1 MPFDFNT
8 YRAKCEHL
16 SPEEL
21 DREWQSY
28 TRQIS
33 GGATLSASA
42 VILSPFTQGIS
53 LVGLGYAVPRM
64 HNARKKMQIVE
75 SNLNTHGQVPV
86 TRKRDVIIPV
96 AISGAMDGLTF
107 GLAGPGADMLA
118 GEAAGKG
125 IEYLG
130 THTALETFG
139 QVVEHHYDRAAKKR
153 KKKLIKKMREQGM
166 DLECQEFQKQYAK
179 DPFAYEFASRDQKFD
194 HGDHKYEY
202 VPASPQSPQPPHDQ
216 KFEYVLTPPPS
227 APAQD
232 QKLDYFFTPPPT
244 PPPPPPQDQKYEYVP
259 TSPPAQDRK
268 FEYVPTSPPA
278 QDRKFEYVPTSPP
291 AQDRKFKHVPTSA
304 PSAPP
309 QDPKSGYVL
318 TPPPTAP
325 LTQDQKFEYFA
336 MQPPLKDTTAYLPP
350 SPQQYTVARESH
362 PQTLLCYSCHQH
374 IVPAPAPMQPPR
386 PQPRPMQAPG
396 PQPNPSVKRKPV
408 PKAVPK
414 PAPRFEGSFGP
425 RSYSSPFSTNLPVYC

>member
-42 VILSPFTQGIS
+42 VLLSPLTQGIS

-75 SNLNTHGQVPV
+75 SNLITHGQKPV

-107 GLAGPGADMLA
+107 GLAGPGADLIA

-130 THTALETFG
+130 AHVALEVFG

-153 KKKLIKKMREQGM
+153 KKKLIQKMRDQGM

-179 DPFAYEFASRDQKFD
+179 DPFAYESASRDQNFD
-194 HGDHKYEY
+194 HEDQKYEY
-202 VPASPQSPQPPHDQ
+202 VPASPITPPQDQ
-216 KFEYVLTPPPS
+216 KFDHAPTPPPS
-227 APAQD
+227 EPPKD
-232 QKLDYFFTPPPT
+232 EKPRNLFTPPPT
-244 PPPPPPQDQKYEYVP
+244 PPTPPPQHQ
-259 TSPPAQDRK
+259 K
-268 FEYVPTSPPA
+268 FEYVPPSHPA
-278 QDRKFEYVPTSPP
+278 QDHKFEYVPI
-291 AQDRKFKHVPTSA
+291 SA
-304 PSAPP
+304 PS
-309 QDPKSGYVL
+309 QDPRYGYIL

-325 LTQDQKFEYFA
+325 PTQDHKFEYFP
-336 MQPPLKDTTAYLPP
+336 MPLPPKDTSAYLPQ
-350 SPQQYTVARESH
+350 SPQHYFVARESH
-362 PQTLLCYSCHQH
+362 PQTLFCYSCTYF
-374 IVPAPAPMQPPR
+374 PNYGGRPPI
-386 PQPRPMQAPG
+386 
-396 PQPNPSVKRKPV
+396 
-408 PKAVPK
+408 
-414 PAPRFEGSFGP
+414 
-425 RSYSSPFSTNLPVYC
+425 FSTQPTGMHSLHSTSSGFNRRKVSISTIGLNTSPSTTLRKLCF